1 MRGTVV
7 PIPFLGMNNQLL
19 NDQSVDGLCDSIIN
33 LKPKGTLERPYW
45 APFEKINRL
54 KNSAGTDFTYAFG
67 IPSITDAFYQVR
79 NHRGQFSIDPV
90 GGSLKRLLVLSQST
104 TRKVIDIIDPIT
116 WAVVKTQALPNDG
129 SYTWSCTRLD
139 EVTVISISKDK
150 VPYLLYYLL
159 DDVFVNSGWIDTPK
173 ITFTT
178 EEVALTTV
186 QVEAGDTQG
195 VIRESTDQ
203 WFLASWAFRLFDG
216 GHVKHQAPILVK
228 VPQIVTATPNFSFA
242 YKPIFTLV
250 GYTESEKTI
259 LNLPFWKALIAGIS
273 LSVTIPRNNEQEALN
288 DGAFFEVGYF
298 SRIDRLAQ
306 NEWPTA
312 DDPNIITVNR
322 KSDDWPTGRKIGID
336 NFTHHR
342 IPSRTAFTYNKRILL
357 GGSAVD
363 FVLPKVQSTAFTGTI
378 PAGTY
383 IDYMSYVQG
392 GTATVARSYWTAAG
406 VQTTTD
412 DPEYSYDVF
421 NTTYNASFIPLAG
434 RDFKTVVV
442 LASSLAQG
450 TTQPPVQPT
459 FYPRYTQLVGIAAG
473 KLDFYIQTNQ
483 TTFQSPSGQFTGQNP
498 WLDIEL
504 TVGPIESAA
513 DQTLN
518 FRVFPL
524 GNVPPIMGFSG
535 FQLLSGATTGTF
547 NIYHRITIKTDSG
560 TFYRVL
566 TSQMGDTEAVL
577 NLPSQIWYPDRRAT
591 RYELIVQKGATLE
604 LFLDKD
610 LIQHPES
617 NYSYIFLSALE
628 QSLAIATVKPI
639 VPILDLTVNNQ
650 VQYVPN
656 RIRASVSS
664 NGFIFDPAATY
675 RVGNSEQEI
684 VLGFALNLNPT
695 SEGQA
700 GQYPL
705 YVFTDKGVYAL
716 EQTGDPNIAF
726 GRITPVSNFNGINNP
741 YAITN
746 AGSLII
752 ACDNKYIYALAGLES
767 TRIDDQ
773 IANDPDYKDYL
784 KQIRIGFHRA
794 SDYEELIFS
803 NPFFDYS
810 LCYNLKYKVWYKATE
825 RYKFFFYDYPELLG
839 LTTDNVLKDFSS
851 KNELSPV
858 AWSLISRVIQYQQP
872 YVFKRLFPS
881 IVRMALKQ
889 PTHEN
894 SASYFP
900 VRVTLMGYKDDQ
912 TIVYT
917 LYDQSIKTDHLY
929 DPRIYNQFGSMYA
942 YRVILSGT
950 NYHRQAQIQGLDTDV
965 EFRYET
971 TRRRFNG
978 SSQYLFT
985 LGQLGISIVNSPVGE
1000 FKNYYVHP
1008 GIITTELF
1016 NLPASVHGFTRE
1028 PDVTLRDA
1036 DGYTFEAPVRVNK
1049 DTFDITILVNPATP
1063 YRVLLT

>member
-54 KNSAGTDFTYAFG
+54 KNNTGTDFTYEFG
-67 IPSITDAFYQVR
+67 MSSITDAFWQVR
-79 NHRGQFSIDPV
+79 NFV
-90 GGSLKRLLVLSQST
+90 GEYSLNPTGSLSRLLILCQNGS
-104 TRKVIDIIDPIT
+104 RKCIDIIDPTT
-116 WAVVKTQALPNDG
+116 WAVIKTQALPSDG
-129 SYTWSCTRLD
+129 VYSWSCTRLN
-139 EVTVISISKDK
+139 EVTIISINKDK
-150 VPYLLYYLL
+150 KPFSLYYLI
-159 DDVFVNSGWIDTPK
+159 DDAFIPAGWPEIPS
-173 ITFTT
+173 ITFSTAA
-178 EEVALTTV
+178 EVIPTID
-186 QVEAGDTQG
+186 VEAGITKG
-195 VIRESTDQ
+195 VMREATDQ
-203 WFLASWAFRLFDG
+203 WFLTTWAFRLFDG
-216 GHVKHQAPILVK
+216 GHVKHNAPILVK
-228 VPQIVTATPNFSFA
+228 VASGNSKEA
-242 YKPIFTLV
+242 LKPVFTLN
-250 GYTESEKTI
+250 GYSLIE
-259 LNLPFWKALIAGIS
+259 NLLIEQPFWKGLIAGIS
-273 LSVTIPRNNEQEALN
+273 VCVTIPRNEEKAALA
-288 DGAFFEVGYF
+288 DGAFFEVGYW
-298 SRIDRLAQ
+298 SHIDILPVAQ
-306 NEWPTA
+306 WPTA
-312 DDPNIITVNR
+312 ADPNIITVDL
-322 KSDDWPTGRKIGID
+322 KSDNWPTGRKLGID
-336 NFTHHR
+336 NFTHHKYSAR
-342 IPSRTAFTYNKRILL
+342 VVDTYNKRLLL
-357 GGSAVD
+357 GGSSVNFA
-363 FVLPKVQSTAFTGTI
+363 LPKIITNATQNLVA
-378 PAGTY
+378 AGIY
-383 IDYMSYVQG
+383 SDYLNFDSGFGGVAYEYYLSD
-392 GTATVARSYWTAAG
+392 GTASNGNSEWDYEVAFINARSVLTPK
-406 VQTTTD
+406 T
-412 DPEYSYDVF
+412 
-421 NTTYNASFIPLAG
+421 G
-434 RDFKTVVV
+434 REFKAVTIVDTVVGDEGTN
-442 LASSLAQG
+442 LPHGDNLPFAGYDASL
-450 TTQPPVQPT
+450 TMMP
-459 FYPRYTQLVGIAAG
+459 G
-473 KLDFYIQTNQ
+473 KLL
-483 TTFQSPSGQFTGQNP
+483 
-498 WLDIEL
+498 LDIESRESTFPESDL
-504 TVGPIESAA
+504 PGRIARMRIKLEIGPIGGET
-513 DQTLN
+513 DQTIFFWVQPELTSTT
-518 FRVFPL
+518 FV
-524 GNVPPIMGFSG
+524 GFSG
-535 FQLLSGATTGTF
+535 VEMQADDITVGTH
-547 NIYHRITIKTDSG
+547 IYSRIIIKTDSG
-560 TFYRVL
+560 TYYRVL
-566 TSQMGDTEAVL
+566 IGDIQDGVNTVS
-577 NLPSQIWYPDRRAT
+577 LPQTIWYPDRRAT
-591 RYELIVQKGATLE
+591 TYELIVKNGSVYE
-604 LFLDKD
+604 LALSKQMV
-610 LIQHPES
+610 QHPES
-617 NYSYIFLSALE
+617 NYSYLILSTAE
-628 QSLAIATVKPI
+628 QTYLIGESIVAATEPDLA
-639 VPILDLTVNNQ
+639 VNLLN
-650 VQYVPN
+650 QYVPN
-656 RIRASVSS
+656 RIQASISG

-675 RVGNSEQEI
+675 RVGNRENETI
-684 VLGFALNLNPT
+684 LGFGVNLNPT

-700 GQYPL
+700 GQYPV
-705 YVFTDKGVYAL
+705 YVFTEKGVSAL

-825 RYKFFFYDYPELLG
+825 RFKFFFNDYPELLG

-889 PTHEN
+889 PLQEN
-894 SASYFP
+894 AESYLP
-900 VRVTLMGYKDDQ
+900 LRVTLMGYRDDQ
-912 TIVYT
+912 NMIYT
-917 LYDQSIKTDHLY
+917 LYDQSIKTNNLY
-929 DPRIYNQFGSMYA
+929 DPRIYNQNGSMYA

-985 LGQLGISIVNSPVGE
+985 MGQLGISIVNYPSGD

-1008 GIITTELF
+1008 DIITTELF
-1016 NLPASVHGFTRE
+1016 TLPASIHGLNRE